1 MMEIYDLDED
11 VNLKK
16 KEKIAFLSFCE
27 KVNFRRLN
35 IGDFLG
41 NYRVAQVGVRVA
53 VQSISLKRCGLV
65 RFIWETS
72 HILHR
77 RVRVSQVLHQSTKC
91 PNVDIA
97 DASIHLACF
106 VLPEAENKCH
116 GSRQNTLEF

>member
-41 NYRVAQVGVRVA
+41 NYGVAQVGVRVA

-65 RFIWETS
+65 RFIW
-72 HILHR
+72 
-77 RVRVSQVLHQSTKC
+77 K
-91 PNVDIA
+91 
-97 DASIHLACF
+97 HLTF
-106 VLPEAENKCH
+106 YIEE
-116 GSRQNTLEF
+116 SE

>member
-1 MMEIYDLDED
+1 MMKWYDLDED
-11 VNLKK
+11 ISLKN
-16 KEKIAFLSFCE
+16 KEKTGFLSFCE

-41 NYRVAQVGVRVA
+41 NYGVAQVGVEIA
-53 VQSISLKRCGLV
+53 VQRISLKRCGLV